1 MGPQVTEQRELED
14 TVSRRKNFES
24 FLWQTEDSRASSE
37 RCRDYRDLKQWT
49 ADEVATLESRG
60 QKAIVVPRVPAKIEH
75 LLGMER
81 NNRTDPKAYPR
92 TPKHEQASEAV
103 TDALRYVADDND
115 FQNISSDC
123 FEYLAVEGTEA
134 AVVEI
139 EETKR
144 GIDVVIRP
152 VDWDRFYYD
161 PYSRKKDFSDAA
173 FLGIVIWMDE
183 SDAKARFKES
193 ADLIS
198 GLLDNELGDT
208 YEDKPVW
215 IDFDRKRVRICE
227 EYYLK
232 DGVWHVCY
240 YSGDHVLVEPQP
252 SPYVDEFGDPVCPII
267 AQSAMI
273 TRDNDRYGPVKA
285 MLDLQDEINHR
296 RSKALY
302 MLSSRTVVAERGAVD
317 DPAQAQRELRKA
329 QGFVEINPNFRFDI
343 QPNGDI
349 GSSQFQLLQEAKM
362 ELDALGGGAA
372 LAGKESRDLSG
383 RAIQAMQ
390 AGGSME
396 NAALFDAHRFW
407 KRRIYKAIWHRIR
420 QFWTEEKWVRVT
432 DNEDSMKWVGLNIP
446 VTAIEQIIS
455 QQTGTPI
462 EKVAEQFQQE
472 MAQAVQTD
480 PTLGEVVATRN
491 DVAELDMDI
500 ILEESP
506 DTVNIQQE
514 QVEMLVQLAQMW
526 GPEVIPPKVILQSMQ
541 LRNKRQLLEA
551 LEPDPQQVQAQ
562 QQEQQ
567 QLKGMAMA
575 KQQAEIEETQASAQ
589 VKQAQA
595 AKYQTEAKAGQIDTA
610 IGLQQASM
618 PQYQY

>member
-1 MGPQVTEQRELED
+1 
-14 TVSRRKNFES
+14 
-24 FLWQTEDSRASSE
+24 
-37 RCRDYRDLKQWT
+37 
-49 ADEVATLESRG
+49 
-60 QKAIVVPRVPAKIEH
+60 
-75 LLGMER
+75 
-81 NNRTDPKAYPR
+81 
-92 TPKHEQASEAV
+92 
-103 TDALRYVADDND
+103 
-115 FQNISSDC
+115 
-123 FEYLAVEGTEA
+123 
-134 AVVEI
+134 
-139 EETKR
+139 
-144 GIDVVIRP
+144 
-152 VDWDRFYYD
+152 
-161 PYSRKKDFSDAA
+161 
-173 FLGIVIWMDE
+173 
-183 SDAKARFKES
+183 
-193 ADLIS
+193 
-198 GLLDNELGDT
+198 
-208 YEDKPVW
+208 
-215 IDFDRKRVRICE
+215 
-227 EYYLK
+227 
-232 DGVWHVCY
+232 
-240 YSGDHVLVEPQP
+240 
-252 SPYVDEFGDPVCPII
+252 
-267 AQSAMI
+267 
-273 TRDNDRYGPVKA
+273 
-285 MLDLQDEINHR
+285 
-296 RSKALY
+296 
-302 MLSSRTVVAERGAVD
+302 
-317 DPAQAQRELRKA
+317 
-329 QGFVEINPNFRFDI
+329 
-343 QPNGDI
+343 
-349 GSSQFQLLQEAKM
+349 
-362 ELDALGGGAA
+362 
-372 LAGKESRDLSG
+372 
-383 RAIQAMQ
+383 
-390 AGGSME
+390 
-396 NAALFDAHRFW
+396 
-407 KRRIYKAIWHRIR
+407 
-420 QFWTEEKWVRVT
+420 
-432 DNEDSMKWVGLNIP
+432 MKWVGLNIP